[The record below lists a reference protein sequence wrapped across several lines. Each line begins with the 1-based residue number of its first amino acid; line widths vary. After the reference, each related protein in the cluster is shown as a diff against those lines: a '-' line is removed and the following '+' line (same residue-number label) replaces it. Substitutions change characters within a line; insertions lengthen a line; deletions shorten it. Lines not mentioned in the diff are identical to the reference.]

1 MNPLKCAFGVTSGKF
16 LGFILRHRGI
26 EIDQAKVDAISKMP
40 EPRDIHEL
48 KSLQVKLAYLRWF
61 ISNLVGRCQPFS
73 HLMKKGAPFNWD
85 QTCSEA
91 FKSIKSY
98 LVKPPILAAPIPGKP
113 LILYIA
119 AQERANPIKFVMSKP
134 VLSDRLARWY
144 LQFQQFEI
152 VYIPQKS
159 VKGQAL
165 ADFLADHPIPN
176 DWELTDEFPDED
188 AMLIEVQ
195 PPWKMYFDGV
205 AHRGGAGAGVVFIT
219 SQEDILPFSFT
230 LKQCCSNNVAEY
242 QALILGLEMA
252 VDMKQ
257 LHLQV
262 FGDSQLVIN
271 QLLGSYEVKKP
282 ELRPYHDYA
291 QKLIRWLGD
300 VTLQHVRRTE
310 NKKVGAVATLA
321 STLTLPDQTQVIV
334 CQKWIVPPSN
344 EKKYIENKLDHIVA
358 VVEAAK
364 EDWRQPIIDYLC
376 YGILPETPRRR
387 TDVRRRAPRFL
398 YYKDTLYRRSFKGM
412 LLRCLGEEEAIQALQ
427 EAHSGVCGS
436 HQSGPKLHFH
446 IKRMGYYWPTMV
458 KDCLYYAR
466 KCNACQYHANFIYQP
481 PKVLHPT
488 IASWP
493 FDAWGLDIVG
503 PLPKSSGG
511 HLSILAATDYFSK
524 WAEVVAFK
532 EVKKEN
538 VANFIRV
545 NIIYRFG
552 VPRYIITDNGKPFDN
567 KLMNKICD
575 LFDFKHRK
583 SSMYHAA
590 ANGLA
595 EAFNKTLCNLLKK
608 VVSKSKRDWHEIM
621 EEALWAYRTTYRTP
635 TQATPYSLAFGVEAV
650 LPLERQIPSLRLAI
664 QEGLTEEENARLR
677 LAELEALDEKRLEA
691 QQNLECYQARLSR
704 AFNKKVRLRCFQ
716 VGVQVLAVRRPII
729 TSHKSGGKF
738 SSKWGKI

>member
-1 MNPLKCAFGVTSGKF
+1 MS
-16 LGFILRHRGI
+16 
-26 EIDQAKVDAISKMP
+26 
-40 EPRDIHEL
+40 
-48 KSLQVKLAYLRWF
+48 
-61 ISNLVGRCQPFS
+61 PFS
-73 HLMKKGAPFNWD
+73 LLMKKGAPFNLD

-98 LVKPPILAAPIPGKP
+98 LVKPPVLAAPMPGKP
-113 LILYIA
+113 LILYNA
-119 AQERANPIKFVMSKP
+119 AQERSVGALLAQENSEGKENALYYLSRTMTPNELNYSPIEKLCLALVFSIQKMKHYYQAHVVRLISRANPIKFFISKP
-134 VLSDRLARWY
+134 VLSDLLARWY

-188 AMLIEVQ
+188 AMLIEFQ
-195 PPWKMYFDGV
+195 PPWKMYFDGA
-205 AHRGGAGAGVVFIT
+205 AHRGGASAGVVFIT
-219 SQEDILPFSFT
+219 SQQEILPFSFI

-271 QLLGSYEVKKP
+271 KLLGSYEVKNP

-300 VTLQHVRRTE
+300 LILQHVRRTE
-310 NKKVGAVATLA
+310 NKKADALATLA
-321 STLTLPDQTQVIV
+321 STLTLPDQTQVTV
-334 CQKWIVPPSN
+334 CLKWIVPPSN
-344 EKKYIENKLDHIVA
+344 EEEYIENKLDHIVA
-358 VVEAAK
+358 IVEAAN

-376 YGILPETPRRR
+376 YGILPENPRRR
-387 TDVRRRAPRFL
+387 TDIRRRAPRFL
-398 YYKDTLYRRSFKGM
+398 YYKDTLYRRSFEGM
-412 LLRCLGEEEAIQALQ
+412 LLRCLGEEEAFQALQ
-427 EAHSGVCGS
+427 EAHVGVCGS
-436 HQSGPKLHFH
+436 HQSGPKHHFH

-458 KDCLYYAR
+458 KDCLYYAK
-466 KCNACQYHANFIYQP
+466 KCDACQFHANFIHQP
-481 PKVLHPT
+481 PEDHYQSLLVDT
-488 IASWP
+488 CTSWLQLVT
-493 FDAWGLDIVG
+493 FQNGL
-503 PLPKSSGG
+503 
-511 HLSILAATDYFSK
+511 K
-524 WAEVVAFK
+524 WAEAVALK
-532 EVKKEN
+532 EVKNEK

-552 VPRYIITDNGKPFDN
+552 IPRYIITNNGKPFDN

-575 LFDFKHRK
+575 LFDFKQRK

-608 VVSKSKRDWHEIM
+608 DNISHTNSSN
-621 EEALWAYRTTYRTP
+621 TT
-635 TQATPYSLAFGVEAV
+635 SLAFGVEAV

-677 LAELEALDEKRLEA
+677 LAESEALDEKRLEA
-691 QQNLECYQARLSR
+691 QQNLECYQARVSR
-704 AFNKKVRLRCFQ
+704 AFNKKVHLRCFQ
-716 VGVQVLAVRRPII
+716 VGDKVLAVRRPII

-738 SSKWGKI
+738 TSKLDGPYVVQESYSNGAYKLVDADGLRIGPINAKFLKRYYP